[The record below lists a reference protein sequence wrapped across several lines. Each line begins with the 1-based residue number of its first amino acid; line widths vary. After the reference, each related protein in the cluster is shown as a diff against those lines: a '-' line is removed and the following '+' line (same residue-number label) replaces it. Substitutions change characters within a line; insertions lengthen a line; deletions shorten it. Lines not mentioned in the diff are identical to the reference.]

1 MTEFYVDKESL
12 RAESTIFITGTGTGN
27 LHSNDNQTHFSFSFF
42 ISFLRRDVF
51 AEAPYLEPPGRL
63 AARRLIPRKEHWEQG
78 WPSCCASHPNIG
90 SC

>member
-12 RAESTIFITGTGTGN
+12 KVESTMFITGTGN
-27 LHSNDNQTHFSFSFF
+27 LHSNDKPNALFFFFF

-51 AEAPYLEPPGRL
+51 AEAPYLEPPGLL
-63 AARRLIPRKEHWEQG
+63 AARRPIPRKERWEQD